1 MAERRRA
8 VAVLLFVA
16 VAMIVFVLSQ
26 AAGALRSGGFAP
38 LSVVPALVPPVGL
51 IVLAVGLRRGSG
63 WALLGS
69 RVLAVALA
77 LVGAGAVTWFTVTS
91 AALGPAVASA
101 GPVVLIILAVT
112 VVGAIL
118 LWRGANGT
126 TRPDARH

>member
-1 MAERRRA
+1 MADRRRA
-8 VAVLLFVA
+8 VAALTIIA

-26 AAGALRSGGFAP
+26 VAGALGSGGFAP
-38 LSVVPALVPPVGL
+38 LSVLAALVPPVGL

-77 LVGAGAVTWFTVTS
+77 LVGAGAVTWFVVTS
-91 AALGPAVASA
+91 RALGPAVASA
-101 GPVVLIILAVT
+101 GAVVLIIFAVT
-112 VVGAIL
+112 VVGAVL
-118 LWRGANGT
+118 LWRGAGGT